1 MAYTTNPHLPR
12 LRMEAVRLVK
22 YRGWSTRKVARY
34 TGFSQS
40 AIVKWC
46 AKDETGGW
54 ERIDTRS
61 CRPKFHPAQLDD
73 ELVAAI
79 VAKRLALNRSSEV
92 IQEALAR
99 DGITVSLSSVKRTLA
114 RHELLKPRSK
124 WKRRR
129 TAIPRPPADTPGALV
144 QMDTI
149 HFIDWYSQRRFYVY
163 VALDVFSRLA
173 HAEVHDRLRQTTSLQ
188 VALRARRRA
197 GFGFAMIQTDNGPEF
212 GKWFEDMLK
221 AKSIALRHSRVRQA
235 NDNAY
240 VERFNRTL
248 QDECL
253 GKYPLRNSVTPAKL
267 NTYLDY
273 YNNQRLHFGLKLKTP
288 AEVIPS
294 YWLENVSA

>member
-1 MAYTTNPHLPR
+1 
-12 LRMEAVRLVK
+12 MEAVRLVK

-40 AIVKWC
+40 TIVKWC

-54 ERIDTRS
+54 QRIETNS
-61 CRPKFHPAQLDD
+61 SRPKTHPAQLD
-73 ELVAAI
+73 EKLVAAI
-79 VAKRLALNRSSEV
+79 VAKRLELNRSSEV

-99 DGITVSLSSVKRTLA
+99 DGVAVSLSSVKRTLK

-129 TAIPRPPADTPGALV
+129 VAVPRPLADAPGALV

-149 HFIDWYSQRRFYVY
+149 HFIDWPSGARFYVY
-163 VALDVFSRLA
+163 VALDVFSRYTY
-173 HAEVHDRLRQTTSLQ
+173 AEVHDRLSQRISLA
-188 VALRARRRA
+188 VALRAQAKA
-197 GFGFAMIQTDNGPEF
+197 GFGFQMLQTDNGPEF
-212 GKWFEDMLK
+212 GKWFEDMLS
-221 AKSIALRHSRVRQA
+221 AKRIVLRHSRVRQA
-235 NDNAY
+235 NDNAH

-253 GKYPLRNSVTPAKL
+253 GKYPLRNSVTKAKL
-267 NTYLDY
+267 DVYLDH
-273 YNNQRLHFGLKLKTP
+273 YNNHRLHFGLKLKTP

-294 YWLENVSA
+294 Y

>member
-46 AKDETGGW
+46 GRDETGGW
-54 ERIDTRS
+54 ERIPTAS
-61 CRPKFHPAQLDD
+61 AKPKTHPAQLSD

-79 VAKRLALNRSSEV
+79 VAKRLELNRASEV
-92 IQEALAR
+92 VQAALAR
-99 DGITVSLSSVKRTLA
+99 DGIAVSLSSVKRTLK

-129 TAIPRPPADTPGALV
+129 VAVARPKAQAPGVLV

-149 HFIDWYSQRRFYVY
+149 HFLDWHSQQRFYVY
-163 VALDVFSRLA
+163 VVLDVCSRWA
-173 HAEVHDRLRQTTSLQ
+173 WAEVHDRLRQTTALQ
-188 VALRARRRA
+188 VALAA
-197 GFGFAMIQTDNGPEF
+197 QAKASFSFGMVQTDNGPEF
-212 GKWFEDMLK
+212 GKWFADMLG
-221 AKSIALRHSRVRQA
+221 AKGIALRHSRVRSP
-235 NDNAY
+235 NDNAHI
-240 VERFNRTL
+240 ERFNRTI

-253 GKYPLRNSVTPAKL
+253 SKYPLRISVTKAKL
-267 NTYLDY
+267 DAYLDH
-273 YNNQRLHFGLKLKTP
+273 YNNRRLHFGLKFKTP
-288 AEVIPS
+288 DEVIPS
-294 YWLENVSA
+294 Y

>member
-1 MAYTTNPHLPR
+1 MAYSKNPHLPR

-46 AKDETGGW
+46 ARDETGGW
-54 ERIDTRS
+54 ERIATES
-61 CRPKFHPAQLDD
+61 CRPKSHPAQLSDG
-73 ELVAAI
+73 LVATI
-79 VAKRLALNRSSEV
+79 VAKRLELNRSSEV

-99 DGITVSLSSVKRTLA
+99 DGLHVSLSSVKQTLK

-129 TAIPRPPADTPGALV
+129 PAIPRPLASSPGVLV

-149 HFIDWYSQRRFYVY
+149 HFIDWRTHRRFYVY
-163 VALDVFSRLA
+163 VALDVFSRMA
-173 HAEVHDRLRQTTSLQ
+173 YAEVHDGLSQRTSLA
-188 VALRARRRA
+188 VAIRAQGRA
-197 GFGFAMIQTDNGPEF
+197 GFSFTMVQTDNGPEF

-221 AKSIALRHSRVRQA
+221 VKSIALRHSRVRQA
-235 NDNAY
+235 NDNAHI
-240 VERFNRTL
+240 ERFNRTL

-253 GKYPLRNSVTPAKL
+253 GKYPLRTSVSQDQLDSYL
-267 NTYLDY
+267 NY

-294 YWLENVSA
+294 Y